1 MGLKGVDRRRG
12 FFPGENNAFRTSWTV
27 PEGAHMPTIH
37 EARIIDVNLVNWTVD
52 VFTVFD
58 QKRYFDIQ
66 VASPYL
72 HPNFGEGIYAFPEIG
87 SKCVVCIPS
96 DGPPPF
102 VLAFIMPPETIPDAS
117 SDEAPQGT
125 QGQTGGDTQNVTDST
140 YRGGRARA
148 KPGDIVMK
156 GRDGNF
162 VVLHRGGV
170 LQIGSTQL
178 AQRIYIPL
186 GNFVTDISRNYNHFN
201 TGGSINWGLRP
212 GSPEEK
218 PESEWRQTF
227 RVFANDEFADM
238 RVAIGKVHNPVQEKV
253 GDAGS
258 TSDLNQL
265 GIGVDVPIVAEF
277 AISPGG
283 FDTDVGAPVT
293 SGNVARD
300 NNVFRMFFDRAGG
313 MMLRAEGAI
322 SVRVK
327 DKLRIKADGDIDVLS
342 DGAIAIEA
350 GGPINIQAGG
360 GINIT
365 GDGVIKLNGGS
376 KPVATVGSTVSIV
389 TTVPIPIQTSMGPGT
404 ITAGAVFSGNV
415 QTGNPT
421 VLA

>member
-1 MGLKGVDRRRG
+1 
-12 FFPGENNAFRTSWTV
+12 
-27 PEGAHMPTIH
+27 MPIIH
-37 EARIIDVNLVNWTVD
+37 EARIIDINLVNWTVD
-52 VFTVFD
+52 VFTIFD
-58 QKRYFDIQ
+58 QRRYFEVQ
-66 VASPYL
+66 VAAPYL
-72 HPNFGEGIYAFPEIG
+72 HSNFGEGIYAFPEIG
-87 SKCVVCIPS
+87 AKCLVCIPS

-102 VLAFIMPPETIPDAS
+102 ILAFIMPAETIPDATDP
-117 SDEAPQGT
+117 DEAPQGT
-125 QGQTGGDTQNVTDST
+125 QGGQGGVVQNASDST

-162 VVLHRGGV
+162 VTLHRGGV

-186 GNFVTDISRNYNHFN
+186 GNFVTDISENYNHFN

-212 GSPEEK
+212 GSPDEN
-218 PESEWRQTF
+218 PETEWRQTF
-227 RVFANDEFADM
+227 RVFANEEFADV
-238 RVAIGKVHNPVQEKV
+238 RLSVGKVHNPVQEKV
-253 GDAGS
+253 GDEGS
-258 TSDLNQL
+258 TSELEQL
-265 GIGVDVPIVAEF
+265 GIGTDDPIVAEF

-293 SGNVARD
+293 AGNAARE
-300 NNVFRMFFDRAGG
+300 NNVLRMFFDRAGG
-313 MMLRAEGAI
+313 GMLRAEAAI

-327 DKLRIKADGDIDVLS
+327 DKLVIKADGGCDIIS
-342 DGAIAIEA
+342 EDGPINVEA
-350 GGPINIQAGG
+350 SGPINITAGG

-376 KPVATVGSTVSIV
+376 KPVATVGSTISIV
-389 TTVPIPIQTSMGPGT
+389 TTVPIPIQTSSGPGT
-404 ITAGAVFSGNV
+404 ISAGAVFQGNV